1 MARDTQ
7 DRTRERWDDLIK
19 SERSARGSP
28 PRERKRHRALT
39 YLLIFL
45 MLIAVLVASVL
56 AYVQVKLK
64 SGPDLPQLET
74 RVPTEPMN
82 VIVLGS
88 DARDVLPPEEVQ
100 KYDPSGHDRTTGRR
114 ADTIILLHLDE
125 HRKQAVVLSFPR
137 DLLVKYPNGNQ
148 GKING
153 AYQAGPG
160 AVIDTVEAFTG
171 LPVHHYVEANFVGF
185 RKIVDALGG
194 VDVAFERPIKEPD
207 SGLNV
212 PAGCVH
218 LKGDQALAFVRVRK
232 IDDDFGRIA
241 RQQLFMSL
249 MMEKISSAGT
259 IFNPVRVVKLVNL
272 FSENVTTDADLSLRD
287 VQQLAFRLKSFDPKK
302 VDMRLIPSASKSI
315 RGTSYVVAN
324 DGQTKA
330 LLAAIKERRQLPD
343 YGRTGVS
350 AIDPADVRV
359 TALNGTGVAGLAS
372 KGADDLKTKGF
383 DVAASGNADRPDY
396 KKTTVFFKEGFP
408 DQAALVAGPY
418 GAAVK
423 PMPKELQI
431 QPPTD
436 IAVVFGADYA
446 EGRATPP
453 PPPPPPKKGK
463 APQKPLIHRCGE

>member
-1 MARDTQ
+1 MAHD
-7 DRTRERWDDLIK
+7 TRERWDDLIK
-19 SERSARGSP
+19 SERSARRAP
-28 PRERKRHRALT
+28 PREPKQRRRWLT
-39 YLLIFL
+39 YIVVFL
-45 MLIAVLVASVL
+45 MLVAVLIAATV
-56 AYVQVKLK
+56 AYVQLKLK
-64 SGPDLPQLET
+64 SGPDLPQLES
-74 RVPTEPMN
+74 RVPNQPMN
-82 VIVLGS
+82 VVVLGS
-88 DARDVLPPEEVQ
+88 DARDVLSAEELKQ
-100 KYDPSGHDRTTGRR
+100 YDPSGHDRTTGRR
-114 ADTIILLHLDE
+114 ADTIILIHLDE
-125 HRKQAVVLSFPR
+125 RRKQAVVVSFPR

-153 AYQAGPG
+153 AYQGGPG

-185 RKIVDALGG
+185 RKIVNALGG
-194 VDVAFERPIKEPD
+194 VDVAFERPINDKD

-218 LKGDQALAFVRVRK
+218 LTGDQALAFVRVRK

-249 MMEKISSAGT
+249 MMQKISSAGT
-259 IFNPVRVVKLVNL
+259 IFNPVKVIKLVNL

-287 VQQLAFRLKSFDPKK
+287 VQQLALRLKSFDPKK
-302 VDMRLIPSASKSI
+302 VDMRLVPSASRSI

-330 LLAAIKERRQLPD
+330 LMAAIKERRTLPD

-350 AIDPADVRV
+350 AIDPADVKV
-359 TALNGTGVAGLAS
+359 TALNGTGVAGLAA
-372 KGADDLKTKGF
+372 KGVDDLKSKGF
-383 DVAASGNADRPDY
+383 DVPSSGNADHPNY

-408 DQAALVAGPY
+408 DQAALVAAPY
-418 GAAVK
+418 GALVK
-423 PMPKELQI
+423 PMPKSF

-446 EGRATPP
+446 EGKATPP